1 MSNWENQVRE
11 NAAAIQ
17 KIITDAQEVLQLP
30 TNTNLAVGDWIV
42 VWSIANSRLEK
53 LSVNSIKF
61 SSPGWIWNVD
71 YWMVKGTGT
80 NVDLLEVDDEV
91 YFRKITNAGDPIT
104 LIGFTYNGGDE
115 QLQTSYTQNQALTT

>member
-30 TNTNLAVGDWIV
+30 TNTNLAVLDWIV
-42 VWSIANSRLEK
+42 VWSVANSRLEK

-61 SSPGWIWNVD
+61 SSPGWIWNVN

-80 NVDLLEVDDEV
+80 NVDVLEVDDEV